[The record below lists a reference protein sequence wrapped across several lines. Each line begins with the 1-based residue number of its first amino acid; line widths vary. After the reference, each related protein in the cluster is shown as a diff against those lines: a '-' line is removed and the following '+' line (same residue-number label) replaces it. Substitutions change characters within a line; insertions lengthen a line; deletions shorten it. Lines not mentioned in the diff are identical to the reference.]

1 MAESERVRCRKCR
14 KLLLSKDEFCLLDAH
29 SQDYHDT
36 QENIDGG
43 GCTSVDHHSCL
54 YLSEE
59 SFPDFILTVINESS
73 WTKGK
78 IHCPGCQA
86 RIGSFNFVSGS
97 QCACGSHVLPQVHI
111 LRSKVDWMKVGEALP
126 NPVSFPDRAV
136 ALSATTLPF
145 EVTTSSCSPGDDTT
159 DSGALTTHL
168 SGDKMD
174 CPAEQ
179 PSPRTDCNDLS
190 DTSSKSKKGIYKS
203 GEARESGRHSTRRRR
218 CKAREETENDH
229 TTVTSASTDE
239 ELLVSSSRFQVL
251 AEEELTEDEG
261 DEVTTDDEDQPPEYL
276 KCPVCLDVLYSPLVA
291 RPCGHIFCEPC
302 LRRLARPNPTHTLC
316 PMCRQIIGQCMPCP
330 KLATEVREKFSELYG
345 RRRQYEQQH
354 NSQHMPLPWLKHF
367 RFRQFQY
374 NSRGWVERA
383 GGWRTVICMMS
394 LNILG
399 IGILLYLGRP
409 VKVQPDLHV
418 HPDSSL
424 GAE

>member
-1 MAESERVRCRKCR
+1 MAESER
-14 KLLLSKDEFCLLDAH
+14 
-29 SQDYHDT
+29 
-36 QENIDGG
+36 
-43 GCTSVDHHSCL
+43 
-54 YLSEE
+54 
-59 SFPDFILTVINESS
+59 SS

-97 QCACGSHVLPQVHI
+97 QCACGSHVLPQ
-111 LRSKVDWMKVGEALP
+111 VDWMKVGEALP

-251 AEEELTEDEG
+251 AEEELTE
-261 DEVTTDDEDQPPEYL
+261 
-276 KCPVCLDVLYSPLVA
+276 CPVCLDVLYSPLVA

-330 KLATEVREKFSELYG
+330 SSDNFSTTAAAGLRERE
-345 RRRQYEQQH
+345 
-354 NSQHMPLPWLKHF
+354 
-367 RFRQFQY
+367 
-374 NSRGWVERA
+374 A
-383 GGWRTVICMMS
+383 GG
-394 LNILG
+394 
-399 IGILLYLGRP
+399 
-409 VKVQPDLHV
+409 Q
-418 HPDSSL
+418 
-424 GAE
+424 